1 MSLWIIFLAYI
12 EAFGAGVAIFAKR
25 RGRKEWAYYFI
36 PFYAFTFAN
45 KTTKGFKVMSIPVD
59 NLLKSVIVETAVCA
73 LAFLYAKW
81 GETHLS
87 EVDAPCLKQL
97 MWVPAGVALMIFWL
111 GAVKSSLAVFEEWRC
126 RFPCDWILYL
136 TLIAL
141 PVAYAVL
148 PVREKRN
155 NTVGL

>member
-12 EAFGAGVAIFAKR
+12 EAFGIGVAIFAKR

-59 NLLKSVIVETAVCA
+59 NLFKSVIVETAVCL
-73 LAFLYAKW
+73 LAFIYAKW
-81 GETHLS
+81 GETHLG
-87 EVDAPCLKQL
+87 EIDAPCLKQI
-97 MWVPAGVALMIFWL
+97 MWVPAGVALFIFYL
-111 GAVKSSLAVFEEWRC
+111 GSVKSSLAVFEEWRC
-126 RFPCDWILYL
+126 RFSCDWLIYL

-141 PVAYAVL
+141 PVAYAAL

-155 NTVGL
+155 NAVGL